1 MAGFGDFDRLKNSKF
16 SPIDIP
22 TIDAFISLI
31 VQVFFCYRIW
41 TLNKRMWWFSLIIAI
56 VRTIRF
62 LSALFDASL
71 PKLSVAQAIGAAWG
85 GIKVSY
91 AKSPMISSNL

>member
-1 MAGFGDFDRLKNSKF
+1 
-16 SPIDIP
+16 
-22 TIDAFISLI
+22 
-31 VQVFFCYRIW
+31 
-41 TLNKRMWWFSLIIAI
+41 MWWLCLIIAI

-71 PKLSVAQAIGAAWG
+71 PKLSVAQATGAAWG

-91 AKSPMISSNL
+91 AKLPMIYLTHSSVCYTWKIRSYQASSIRMYSRS